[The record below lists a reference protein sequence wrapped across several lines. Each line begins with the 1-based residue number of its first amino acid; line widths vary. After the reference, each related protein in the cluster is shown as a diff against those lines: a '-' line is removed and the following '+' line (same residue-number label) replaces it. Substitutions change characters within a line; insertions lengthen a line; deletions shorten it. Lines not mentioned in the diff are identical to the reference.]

1 MAKTQV
7 SWTLDEVEV
16 LQSHPFAE
24 DLLARLPR
32 HTSVAISSKRRSL
45 GIYMS
50 REQRSVV
57 RLRSQCHMPKRL
69 IDQDLTL
76 NCLPDSVFQVLVGS
90 ILGDGCV
97 YAARGGECH
106 FQERHGDKQVEYLC
120 WKQEMLK
127 IFHAKD
133 AEKVKPHGKW
143 RSCILR
149 TGVHPIF
156 TQIRR
161 DWYNTRLAGVEKKAQ
176 IPKYADQRLSLLGL
190 LVWYLDDGTCGSNY
204 IHLRIAGGTWP
215 SADLERVV
223 SALNTRF
230 GLHMRVLHSDDPRDM
245 NHTVSI
251 DAQDR
256 NFLLPVWRKLASQ
269 LHLPEQIMY
278 KLPPPTQKLRRCF
291 GIIRR
296 SDGREF
302 VTQREAAAATSI
314 TPSGI
319 QAVLAGRQ
327 RTAGGFGWEYI
338 SRKFI

>member
-50 REQRSVV
+50 REQRSAV
-57 RLRSQCHMPKRL
+57 RLRSQCHMSKRL

-90 ILGDGCV
+90 ILGGGCV

-161 DWYNTRLAGVEKKAQ
+161 DWYNTRLAGVEKRHKSLSMRTSDSVCLVCWCGISMMVLVVQ
-176 IPKYADQRLSLLGL
+176 ITSTYGLPAGLGHQRIWS
-190 LVWYLDDGTCGSNY
+190 VWYPL
-204 IHLRIAGGTWP
+204 
-215 SADLERVV
+215 
-223 SALNTRF
+223 
-230 GLHMRVLHSDDPRDM
+230 
-245 NHTVSI
+245 
-251 DAQDR
+251 
-256 NFLLPVWRKLASQ
+256 
-269 LHLPEQIMY
+269 
-278 KLPPPTQKLRRCF
+278 
-291 GIIRR
+291 
-296 SDGREF
+296 
-302 VTQREAAAATSI
+302 
-314 TPSGI
+314 
-319 QAVLAGRQ
+319 
-327 RTAGGFGWEYI
+327 
-338 SRKFI
+338 